1 MVLHRPWDVQVH
13 LPPAGPE
20 GPGARTAPQAGQA
33 KLMVGRFRD
42 LVQHPNQPRSMAT
55 EAPDE
60 DDEEAIAIC
69 HHTHPPSP
77 FLHLHVH
84 PTHLNT
90 SPGDSA
96 G

>member
-20 GPGARTAPQAGQA
+20 EPGARTAPQVGQA
-33 KLMVGRFRD
+33 KLMLDRCWD

-60 DDEEAIAIC
+60 DDEETHIFY
-69 HHTHPPSP
+69 HHTHPP
-77 FLHLHVH
+77 
-84 PTHLNT
+84 
-90 SPGDSA
+90 GY
-96 G
+96 GG